1 MIRNLTIPLV
11 CSSLGQLSYSCDFEM
26 YGACAL
32 EQDDKDTFDWL
43 PRVVDQQSFNA
54 PDADHTTGIGRFWV
68 QQKVKVG

>member
-1 MIRNLTIPLV
+1 MIHIFTIPLV
-11 CSSLGQLSYSCDFEM
+11 CTRILGQLSYSCDFEM

-54 PDADHTTGIGRFWV
+54 PDADHTTGMGE
-68 QQKVKVG
+68 